1 MSLNLESLQ
10 EMWEKDSKIDIDNL
24 HLESLKIPILH
35 AKYHDLYNKTF
46 LLRKKSEQERK
57 EKNLERYKY
66 YTGKSPA
73 EVYVEEPFGYKLR
86 DKETIQKYIEGDT
99 SISDITMK
107 IEYYNVILQ
116 YLEGIIKMIENRS
129 YQIKNSLEYMRFQ
142 SGIG

>member
-86 DKETIQKYIEGDT
+86 DNETIQKYIEGDT

-107 IEYYNVILQ
+107 IEYYNILLQ